1 MNILMKLINAIRG
14 GVNEVGEAV
23 IDTQAIRILE
33 QEMRDAKSH
42 LNEART
48 SLTSVMAEQVG
59 IERKVKELNAKI
71 TEHEGYAQ
79 KALDSNNEA
88 LALDVARKIAEIEHE
103 YSIQSGILDGYKTK
117 ITNLKQMIRNSEKNV
132 QAMDREISVIKTVDK
147 VQKANELAS
156 ANHSGSTSA
165 LHSAKESLDRIK
177 TRQQKK
183 EDQAQAAM
191 DLENEEQGMDLTNKL
206 KAAGIVADETS
217 GESVLARLKA
227 KRNTPA
233 S

>member
-71 TEHEGYAQ
+71 TEH
-79 KALDSNNEA
+79 
-88 LALDVARKIAEIEHE
+88 
-103 YSIQSGILDGYKTK
+103 
-117 ITNLKQMIRNSEKNV
+117 
-132 QAMDREISVIKTVDK
+132 
-147 VQKANELAS
+147 
-156 ANHSGSTSA
+156 
-165 LHSAKESLDRIK
+165 
-177 TRQQKK
+177 
-183 EDQAQAAM
+183 
-191 DLENEEQGMDLTNKL
+191 
-206 KAAGIVADETS
+206 
-217 GESVLARLKA
+217 
-227 KRNTPA
+227 
-233 S
+233 